1 MEEIWEDI
9 VGYEGL
15 YQVSN
20 LGRVKSL
27 DRIDASGHRR
37 KGKILKPKI
46 NHGGYVQINLYNNSI
61 RKTVS
66 VHRIVAIAFIPNDD
80 IENKTEVN
88 HLNEVKTDNRVENL
102 QWCSPKENVNHGTC
116 IERRAK
122 TCHQTCE
129 KRKK

>member
-1 MEEIWEDI
+1 MEEIWKDI

-37 KGKILKPKI
+37 KGKILKPRI
-46 NHGGYVQINLYNNSI
+46 NHDGYVQINLHKNSI

-66 VHRIVAIAFIPNDD
+66 VHRIVAIAFIPNT
-80 IENKTEVN
+80 ENKREVN
-88 HLNEVKTDNRVENL
+88 HVDENKANNHVSNL